1 MRPVFP
7 VGRRFVSLSAFCWM
21 LLVCGLS
28 QPDRLVWFCWIGL
41 GWVSPQAPYSAAL
54 LMLYF
59 CIFFLFLP
67 RFGGER
73 ILRAAATKT
82 YFYSHDPAGGLRNRG
97 TYPTRVRVKHV

>member
-41 GWVSPQAPYSAAL
+41 GWVSPQARYSAAL

-59 CIFFLFLP
+59 CIFFTPFWGRANSAGRSYQNLFL
-67 RFGGER
+67 
-73 ILRAAATKT
+73 LA
-82 YFYSHDPAGGLRNRG
+82 
-97 TYPTRVRVKHV
+97 

>member
-41 GWVSPQAPYSAAL
+41 GWVSPQARYSAAL

-59 CIFFLFLP
+59 CIFCFFTPFWGRANSAGRSYQNLFL
-67 RFGGER
+67 
-73 ILRAAATKT
+73 LA
-82 YFYSHDPAGGLRNRG
+82 
-97 TYPTRVRVKHV
+97 